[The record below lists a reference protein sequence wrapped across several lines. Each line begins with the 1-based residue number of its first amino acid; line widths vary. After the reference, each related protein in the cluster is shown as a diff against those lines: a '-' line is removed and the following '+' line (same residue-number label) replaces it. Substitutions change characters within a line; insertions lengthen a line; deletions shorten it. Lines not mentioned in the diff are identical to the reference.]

1 MLDWVKSNEEPSIVW
16 IANLSKGWVASWC
29 IPAYF
34 WILWIICYT
43 VFGPPRLT
51 TQYDSK
57 LMSRDLTRW
66 NVKSNIK
73 IELEI
78 EEKDVEEKGKWHSV
92 YLYCCKCYISVNVS
106 LDCEYDEQDKKII
119 SDNKK

>member
-1 MLDWVKSNEEPSIVW
+1 M
-16 IANLSKGWVASWC
+16 
-29 IPAYF
+29 
-34 WILWIICYT
+34 
-43 VFGPPRLT
+43 
-51 TQYDSK
+51 
-57 LMSRDLTRW
+57 RW
-66 NVKSNIK
+66 NVKSNSK

-92 YLYCCKCYISVNVS
+92 YLYYCKCYISVNVS